1 MAKIISMSL
10 SADTLEELDK
20 LQHEMGFDGRS
31 EAIRAGLRLLKAEHR
46 EQGKLSGT
54 VHAALL
60 LVYPDEKSVAITAIR
75 HRYQELVKS
84 QMHNHIGKH
93 QCLEMFVLEGEA
105 KKVQALAHDCQREKG
120 ITLVKLLLV

>member
-10 SADTLEELDK
+10 SEDTLEDLDK
-20 LQHEMGFDGRS
+20 LQQEMGFDGRS

-46 EQGKLSGT
+46 EQEKLAGK
-54 VHAALL
+54 VHGALI
-60 LVYPDEKSVAITAIR
+60 LVYPDQKSAAITTIR

-84 QMHNHIGKH
+84 QMHNHIGNH

-105 KKVQALAHDCQREKG
+105 KKVQALAQDCRQEKG
-120 ITLVKLLLV
+120 IVVVKLLLV